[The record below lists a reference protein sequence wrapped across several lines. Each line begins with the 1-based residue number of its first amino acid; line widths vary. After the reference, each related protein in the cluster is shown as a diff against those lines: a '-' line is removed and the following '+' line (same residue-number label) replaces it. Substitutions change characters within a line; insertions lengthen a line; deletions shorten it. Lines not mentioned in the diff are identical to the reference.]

1 MKNLKFQKF
10 HFIGD
15 KKFKDSTLK
24 NIIISEEYKFWKF
37 LSGKKYLNEN
47 LINYDK
53 RLLNNFYKNKGFFN
67 VIIESSFANYL
78 GNDEFEIIYN
88 ISSGKK
94 FYFNEFNL
102 NLPIDYERAN
112 FQQLDKIF
120 RELKGENYSLNSI
133 DKILKEIDKII
144 LNEQFEFLKSTV
156 KESIEDNLINLTFD
170 IGESEKFYVGKINIL
185 GNNVTRRRGNS
196 K

>member
-1 MKNLKFQKF
+1 MEIKYLK
-10 HFIGD
+10 
-15 KKFKDSTLK
+15 STLK

-53 RLLNNFYKNKGFFN
+53 RLLDNFYKNKGFYN

-94 FYFNEFNL
+94 
-102 NLPIDYERAN
+102 
-112 FQQLDKIF
+112 
-120 RELKGENYSLNSI
+120 
-133 DKILKEIDKII
+133 IL
-144 LNEQFEFLKSTV
+144 F
-156 KESIEDNLINLTFD
+156 
-170 IGESEKFYVGKINIL
+170 
-185 GNNVTRRRGNS
+185 
-196 K
+196 